1 MVDKFCK
8 AVSRVIY
15 IICCILLACQVII
28 VSGVAAS
35 RYILKYTPPWGEN
48 LALICMVWFCL
59 LSSAVAISGD
69 LHLKVTLIDSFISE
83 KTRII
88 MDLLDLVLVFVFGL
102 VMVFGSYGLLE
113 LTSRNIMTGLGVPS
127 SVLYAVIPVTG
138 VAFLV
143 STIDRARALIG
154 QLKEIQKHH

>member
-1 MVDKFCK
+1 MADKFFK
-8 AVSRVIY
+8 TVSRVIY
-15 IICCILLACQVII
+15 VICCVLLACQVII

-35 RYILKYTPPWGEN
+35 RYLLKYTPPWGEN

-69 LHLKVTLIDSFISE
+69 LHLKVTLIDNFISE
-83 KTRII
+83 RTRII
-88 MDLLDLVLVFVFGL
+88 LDLFDLVLVFIFGVIMLFGSFGL
-102 VMVFGSYGLLE
+102 IE

-138 VAFLV
+138 LAFII
-143 STIDRARALIG
+143 STIDRGRTLLCHLR
-154 QLKEIQKHH
+154 Q